1 MTQEELNK
9 LTKDFNSLADEAKQT
24 MMLLANQLEPVVK
37 WLKGFAD
44 WVQRSNFPL
53 GNMAAI
59 ILTVVA
65 AKKVWLALVAAKT
78 AVITGWNFVMGWFG
92 KTTALASKEVAA
104 SGPGFAAGAVGLL
117 EFGVAMALVTVP
129 IAAIVLGF
137 AAIAYGVA
145 AVITAITK
153 LAEVMSGFF
162 EGSLGNAAMG
172 VAALAN
178 AIKEIPIA
186 KTVTLTAVFGSAA
199 AFNAS
204 AAMTAAVV
212 TAATGG
218 APGGARGGAAP
229 AAAGNVKVSLAGVV
243 LKVND
248 RELGKFVEETVEG
261 KLIPVRAIGA

>member
-1 MTQEELNK
+1 MNG
-9 LTKDFNSLADEAKQT
+9 LAGT
-24 MMLLANQLEPVVK
+24 I
-37 WLKGFAD
+37 G
-44 WVQRSNFPL
+44 
-53 GNMAAI
+53 AASR
-59 ILTVVA
+59 A
-65 AKKVWLALVAAKT
+65 A
-78 AVITGWNFVMGWFG
+78 
-92 KTTALASKEVAA
+92 AA
-104 SGPGFAAGAVGLL
+104 SGPAFTAAAGPLGV
-117 EFGVAMALVTVP
+117 FGGALMTVTGPLALIVAGF
-129 IAAIVLGF
+129 AAIVLG
-137 AAIAYGVA
+137 VA
-145 AVITAITK
+145 AVIYAISK
-153 LAEVMSGFF
+153 LAEVMTGFF

-172 VAALAN
+172 VAALAT

-186 KTVTLTAVFGSAA
+186 KTVTLTALFGSAA

-243 LKVND
+243 LKIND

>member
-1 MTQEELNK
+1 M
-9 LTKDFNSLADEAKQT
+9 
-24 MMLLANQLEPVVK
+24 
-37 WLKGFAD
+37 
-44 WVQRSNFPL
+44 
-53 GNMAAI
+53 
-59 ILTVVA
+59 
-65 AKKVWLALVAAKT
+65 
-78 AVITGWNFVMGWFG
+78 
-92 KTTALASKEVAA
+92 
-104 SGPGFAAGAVGLL
+104 
-117 EFGVAMALVTVP
+117 
-129 IAAIVLGF
+129 GF
-137 AAIAYGVA
+137 AAIAFGVA
-145 AVITAITK
+145 AVITAIAK

-178 AIKEIPIA
+178 AINEIPIA
-186 KTVTLTAVFGSAA
+186 KTVTLTALFGSAA

-243 LKVND
+243 LKIND